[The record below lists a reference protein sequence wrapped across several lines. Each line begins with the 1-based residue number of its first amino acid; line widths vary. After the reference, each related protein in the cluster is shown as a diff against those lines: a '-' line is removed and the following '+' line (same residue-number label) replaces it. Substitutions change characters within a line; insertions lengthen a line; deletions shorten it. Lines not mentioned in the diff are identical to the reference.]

1 MAIVKVYAVR
11 NKLHRAINYAANE
24 EKTSLER
31 LIGYAANPDKTE
43 QRIFESVLNC
53 NSVETAFDEMVATK
67 RKYSKE
73 DKVLAYHYIQS
84 FSPGE
89 LTPELAHSIGVQF
102 AKECFGDRFE
112 VVIGTHLDRK
122 HLHNHIVVNSVSFLD
137 GGKFRSTPKSYY
149 NVIRKISDRLCIE
162 NELSVIDNPIHKGMH
177 YAEWKSSNDG
187 KPTIRSQVREEL
199 DEIIKSSYTMQ
210 IFWKELERRGY
221 TVHRKGNNIKYTSI
235 IPPFGKRPI
244 RIDKLGNEYTEKAI
258 QERII
263 AERNGI
269 RTMSPSQQK
278 KVYKYNG
285 NLKKVPR
292 KKLKGFQAL
301 YFHYLYLFK
310 KIRKKQTPQR
320 VSFFMRD
327 EIIKFERYQKQFK
340 FLHIHGI
347 ENAEQL
353 QKYQTVQEQRIEDL
367 TVNRK
372 KLYTERDKTNE
383 QAEIIQ
389 QISKIND
396 TIKMCRADVRMCK
409 AIFSDA
415 NRVKEK
421 YNQAQ
426 KLQTQA
432 MKHEKQ
438 SRTKEVVD
446 NELKWRSR

>member
-1 MAIVKVYAVR
+1 M
-11 NKLHRAINYAANE
+11 
-24 EKTSLER
+24 
-31 LIGYAANPDKTE
+31 
-43 QRIFESVLNC
+43 
-53 NSVETAFDEMVATK
+53 
-67 RKYSKE
+67 
-73 DKVLAYHYIQS
+73 
-84 FSPGE
+84 
-89 LTPELAHSIGVQF
+89 
-102 AKECFGDRFE
+102 
-112 VVIGTHLDRK
+112 
-122 HLHNHIVVNSVSFLD
+122 
-137 GGKFRSTPKSYY
+137 
-149 NVIRKISDRLCIE
+149 
-162 NELSVIDNPIHKGMH
+162 
-177 YAEWKSSNDG
+177 
-187 KPTIRSQVREEL
+187 
-199 DEIIKSSYTMQ
+199 
-210 IFWKELERRGY
+210 
-221 TVHRKGNNIKYTSI
+221 
-235 IPPFGKRPI
+235 
-244 RIDKLGNEYTEKAI
+244 
-258 QERII
+258 
-263 AERNGI
+263 
-269 RTMSPSQQK
+269 
-278 KVYKYNG
+278 
-285 NLKKVPR
+285 
-292 KKLKGFQAL
+292 

-367 TVNRK
+367 TGNRK